1 MEAEFDKNWNG
12 TFEWEKVFTVDQAC
26 LISADTDF
34 SLDQSDLKTP
44 TCLGCPCKLGIVIV
58 NLWRQIHLLVDKMWE
73 FCWRGHNW
81 ISSNWPRP
89 TVFRDVGTRCQRILA
104 RWVAVRT
111 KSLICF
117 LLCLS
122 RGYTSLHP
130 MHSKTSKATLTEAIL
145 IISAGSRD
153 NSL

>member
-34 SLDQSDLKTP
+34 SLHQSDLTTP

-81 ISSNWPRP
+81 ISSNWRLS
-89 TVFRDVGTRCQRILA
+89 TVFGEVGTRCQRILA

-111 KSLICF
+111 KHVIFFCTIPSEA
-117 LLCLS
+117 LCPR
-122 RGYTSLHP
+122 RGYLPYAQCT
-130 MHSKTSKATLTEAIL
+130 TTATKATKQQLL
-145 IISAGSRD
+145 KH
-153 NSL
+153 